1 MKTISP
7 IEQEVNQIRLA
18 IYEKTKDMTPTQIT
32 DYYKQ
37 NTEATIQKYG
47 FKVVVNAKTWEKS
60 I

>member
-18 IYEKTKDMTPTQIT
+18 IYEKTKDMTPAQIT

-37 NTEATIQKYG
+37 STETTIQKYG
-47 FKVVVNAKTWEKS
+47 FKVIKSAKEHNA
-60 I
+60 